1 MACNCKCVQQV
12 IPTSVTAAAGVVTI
26 TLPATFVPVS
36 GCVYD
41 ISLEAAI
48 PEGTNGAVI
57 TITNGTI
64 TGNLL
69 NRLGSNVRMG
79 PLNAQWI
86 LRTMFLADPNHY
98 NLLSRRLR
106 NVN

>member
-1 MACNCKCVQQV
+1 MACNCCRVQQV
-12 IPTSVTAAAGVVTI
+12 IPTTVAVAAEVTTI
-26 TLPATFVPVS
+26 TLPATFVPMN
-36 GCVYD
+36 GCIYD

-48 PEGTNGAVI
+48 PTGTNGTVI

-79 PLNAQWI
+79 ELNAQWI
-86 LRTMFLADPNHY
+86 LRVMFLADPNHY
-98 NLLSRRLR
+98 NLLSRRWR
-106 NVN
+106 RV